1 METPNQSWL
10 GSTALSE
17 PLRMLREEAGGKQG
31 LPRGVLTAAA
41 HGVGMGQLGEA
52 WLAEVA
58 ALALHVLLA
67 DAAPR
72 ERVADGARHCAIRVA
87 LAGWKHERSGMA
99 EEPGDRGGLREGMT
113 RG

>member
-1 METPNQSWL
+1 M
-10 GSTALSE
+10 
-17 PLRMLREEAGGKQG
+17 GGKQG

-99 EEPGDRGGLREGMT
+99 EEPGDRGGAQGGHDKGLARHSRRQASGWVRSCRWLRK
-113 RG
+113 

>member
-1 METPNQSWL
+1 
-10 GSTALSE
+10 
-17 PLRMLREEAGGKQG
+17 MLREEAGGKQG

-52 WLAEVA
+52 RLAEVA

-72 ERVADGARHCAIRVA
+72 EWVADGARHCAIRVA